1 VKLVVDA
8 SVAVKWLIDE
18 PDSELADRLLDG
30 AHDFLAPELIIPE
43 VLSAAWR
50 RRRLGEIADAQFDN
64 IIVRIADGLI
74 AFQPLQPLA
83 PRAAAIACELDHP
96 VYDCFYLALAEAE
109 EAPLV
114 TADRRLLAVV
124 RGTTLARRVSRL
136 GRLTDRPARPR

>member
-8 SVAVKWLIDE
+8 SVAIKWLIDE
-18 PDSELADRLLDG
+18 PDSELADQLLDG

-50 RRRLGEIADAQFDN
+50 RRRLGEIADAQFDD
-64 IIVRIADGLI
+64 IVVRVADGMI
-74 AFQPLQPLA
+74 ACQPLRPLA
-83 PRAAAIACELDHP
+83 PAAGAIARQLDHS
-96 VYDCFYLALAEAE
+96 VYDCFYLALAQAE

-124 RGTTLARRVSRL
+124 RGTVLAGLVSQL
-136 GRLTDRPARPR
+136 GRIPNRPSKRR